1 MLINQGKFRER
12 ANRSKG
18 YKGSENHVCKLTSH
32 GYDKTEKKMPVKN
45 ENLLEVKSKEED

>member
-18 YKGSENHVCKLTSH
+18 YKGSENHVAKLTSH
-32 GYDKTEKKMPVKN
+32 VYDKAEKQVPLNNEHTPQVKP
-45 ENLLEVKSKEED
+45 K